1 MKIKTLTLD
10 QTDFPK
16 LLATI
21 PTPPKQLYVLGAD
34 LQELMR
40 RPRLAVVGSRK
51 VSAYG
56 RQITAQLAGDAARQ
70 GIVIISGLALGL
82 DGLAHQAALD
92 AGGLTIAILPAGL
105 DKICPATHRQLA
117 MSILRT
123 GGALVSEYPE
133 GTTPYLGNFLAR
145 NRIVSGLSDGV
156 LIPEA
161 AQRSGSLSTANH
173 ALEQGREVMAV
184 PGNITS
190 ELSTGTNNLIKAGAA
205 PITCIEDIL
214 QVLGLEATAIKDKDI
229 VAANAEEHAILTLL
243 QSGIT
248 DANELQTTSQLTPAT
263 FSQTLTML
271 EITSK
276 IKPLGAGHWCLK

>member
-1 MKIKTLTLD
+1 MKIKTLTLGEEN
-10 QTDFPK
+10 FPD
-16 LLATI
+16 LLAEI
-21 PTPPKQLYVLGAD
+21 PTPPKQLYVLGD
-34 LQELMR
+34 DFHKLMQ
-40 RPRLAVVGSRK
+40 RPRLAVIGSRK

-56 RQITAQLAGDAARQ
+56 RQITTQLAGDAARQ

-92 AGGLTIAILPAGL
+92 AGGLTITVLPSGL
-105 DKICPATHRQLA
+105 DHIYPATHHQLA
-117 MSILRT
+117 KQILQK
-123 GGALVSEYPE
+123 GGALVTEYPDS
-133 GTTPYLGNFLAR
+133 TIPFRPNFLAR
-145 NRIVSGLSDGV
+145 NRLISGLSDGV

-161 AQRSGSLSTANH
+161 AQRSGSLNTANH

-190 ELSTGTNNLIKAGAA
+190 ELSAGTNNLIKAGAA

-248 DANELQTTSQLTPAT
+248 DANELQITSQLTPAT

-276 IKPLGAGHWCLK
+276 IKPLGAGHWTLT